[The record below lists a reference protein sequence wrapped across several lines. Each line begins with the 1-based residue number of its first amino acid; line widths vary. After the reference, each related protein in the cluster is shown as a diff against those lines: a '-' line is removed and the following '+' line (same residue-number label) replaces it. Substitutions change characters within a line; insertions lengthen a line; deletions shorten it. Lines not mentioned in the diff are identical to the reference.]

1 MEQIDNYRLYNRD
14 QAESRESNPFWNSIE
29 SVPNSLR
36 SSHVRFVLQS
46 AWQWEKRALV
56 AFIGARLENEIDD
69 VIVLLNQQS
78 SNRKV
83 CFSGTIVLFGVFN
96 CALIPFHRSFL
107 TSASIAGLPGPASP
121 LLATECA
128 ALCAVQKITSN
139 FLRASWTISG
149 WGGSLEQP

>member
-46 AWQWEKRALV
+46 QLRKQRRQTHKVQSSAVAWQWEKRALV

-96 CALIPFHRSFL
+96 
-107 TSASIAGLPGPASP
+107 
-121 LLATECA
+121 
-128 ALCAVQKITSN
+128 
-139 FLRASWTISG
+139 
-149 WGGSLEQP
+149 

>member
-36 SSHVRFVLQS
+36 SSHIRFVLQS
-46 AWQWEKRALV
+46 QLRKQRRQTRIVQSSAVALQWEKRALV
-56 AFIGARLENEIDD
+56 AFVGARLENEMNSE
-69 VIVLLNQQS
+69 IVLLNQQS
-78 SNRKV
+78 SSRKV
-83 CFSGTIVLFGVFN
+83 CFSGTIVLFGVFHL
-96 CALIPFHRSFL
+96 AWIPFHRSLL

-128 ALCAVQKITSN
+128 ALWHELAPV
-139 FLRASWTISG
+139 
-149 WGGSLEQP
+149 